1 MSDSILNRKVLVL
14 NQSYE
19 PFALTSAKRAVV
31 LVIGEKVDM
40 LEKYNEKI
48 NSVKKSFVLPS
59 VIKLK
64 FYVKIPHKDLSLTK
78 RNIFKR
84 DLNRC
89 QYCGD
94 CKNKMTIDHVIPRIR
109 AGKDTWDNLVTAC
122 SRCNTK
128 KGDHLLKNINMKL
141 IKKPRK
147 PSRIFHLQSHVNN
160 LQSNWKP
167 YLFMENK

>member
-78 RNIFKR
+78 RNVFKR
-84 DLNRC
+84 DLNKC
-89 QYCGD
+89 QYCGV
-94 CKNKMTIDHVIPRIR
+94 CVLQPPKTHLKFLPS
-109 AGKDTWDNLVTAC
+109 
-122 SRCNTK
+122 SRQ
-128 KGDHLLKNINMKL
+128 L
-141 IKKPRK
+141 I
-147 PSRIFHLQSHVNN
+147 LMM
-160 LQSNWKP
+160 L
-167 YLFMENK
+167 